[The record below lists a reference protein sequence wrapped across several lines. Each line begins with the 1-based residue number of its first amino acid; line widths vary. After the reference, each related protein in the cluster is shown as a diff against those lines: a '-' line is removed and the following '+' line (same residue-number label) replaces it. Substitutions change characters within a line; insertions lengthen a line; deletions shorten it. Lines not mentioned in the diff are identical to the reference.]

1 MIRYTIKIQDKLN
14 VFSLTM
20 KIIYLFSIIFLAAVA
35 GEAGHNAEDNGIA
48 KSCYFES
55 DVVMSWNEAAEE
67 YYSLNP
73 KL

>member
-1 MIRYTIKIQDKLN
+1 
-14 VFSLTM
+14 M
-20 KIIYLFSIIFLAAVA
+20 KIIYLFSMIFLAAVA

-67 YYSLNP
+67 YYFVNP